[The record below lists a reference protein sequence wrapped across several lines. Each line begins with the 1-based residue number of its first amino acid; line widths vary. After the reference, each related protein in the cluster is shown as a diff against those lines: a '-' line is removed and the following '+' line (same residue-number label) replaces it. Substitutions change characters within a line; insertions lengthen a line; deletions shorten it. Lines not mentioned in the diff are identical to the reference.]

1 MGDSSQD
8 QKNQDVGLLQRL
20 QIKCKKRDR
29 PASEERLI
37 KAGLE
42 IFSKHGFGG
51 ATTKLIAKKADVNES
66 LIGRYFDGKEGL
78 FIAIVKSFL
87 EEMTDRELPF
97 PPQKSLSAELEMF
110 IRDRIDMCSM
120 HEDFARIIFS
130 QALVDKKFSKRVRE
144 TVPLKL
150 DEKLVSRVQLL
161 AEAGKL
167 VPGADVKFISQS
179 IDTFMDGLFFFDLIL
194 HEKPKELVLER
205 ALQFSKDYA
214 RLYERN

>member
-1 MGDSSQD
+1 
-8 QKNQDVGLLQRL
+8 
-20 QIKCKKRDR
+20 
-29 PASEERLI
+29 
-37 KAGLE
+37 
-42 IFSKHGFGG
+42 
-51 ATTKLIAKKADVNES
+51 
-66 LIGRYFDGKEGL
+66 
-78 FIAIVKSFL
+78 
-87 EEMTDRELPF
+87 
-97 PPQKSLSAELEMF
+97 MF